1 MSQKGGV
8 NKVVGIPNKGNEC
21 VLNSAI
27 NCILNSDGLCSS
39 ILRKYESGT
48 DVEELCKKCQT
59 LEGIPDTGSQ
69 IELYV
74 ILYYSLP
81 NSTLRKRALD
91 NIRTL
96 IHQKHGGGMMSP
108 RWILGSFPYVQ
119 ADIFNYEEIQNKV
132 DACDE
137 DDVFIELNLS
147 SHVSDRTKMTTNQRQ
162 DLDNFLECLMIITPK
177 CYICTDFIAEAWS
190 EGQTVP
196 SHVVYYNLIEN
207 KMSDN
212 EDVYM
217 YPFINMR
224 FYREYLP
231 IELGS
236 GHYVNFRTLDAE
248 NKRIRH
254 CPKVLH
260 FQKVSR
266 ELLHPLSLVGHGRS
280 LADSF
285 IGHTLMTATARL
297 RFLVAYIQKN
307 ERKLASFY
315 MREKHRK
322 YGAKL
327 NDTLSFYEKMYRN
340 PKRISHKE
348 RKAMYDKLSKRNY
361 NFFEEMVRIED
372 NTSWKLDPLIHDL
385 L

>member
-1 MSQKGGV
+1 M
-8 NKVVGIPNKGNEC
+8 
-21 VLNSAI
+21 
-27 NCILNSDGLCSS
+27 
-39 ILRKYESGT
+39 
-48 DVEELCKKCQT
+48 
-59 LEGIPDTGSQ
+59 
-69 IELYV
+69 
-74 ILYYSLP
+74 YYSLP
-81 NSTLRKRALD
+81 NNTLRNKALD

-96 IHQKHGGGMMSP
+96 IHQKHG
-108 RWILGSFPYVQ
+108 RILGSFPYVQ
-119 ADIFNYEEIQNKV
+119 ADIFNYKEIQNKV
-132 DACDE
+132 DVCDE
-137 DDVFIELNLS
+137 DDIFIELNLS
-147 SHVSDRTKMTTNQRQ
+147 SHVSDKTRMTTEQRQ
-162 DLDNFLECLMIITPK
+162 ALDEFLECLMIITPK
-177 CYICTDFIAEAWS
+177 CYICTDFVAEAWS

-207 KMSDN
+207 KMSDDK
-212 EDVYM
+212 DVYM

-224 FYREYLP
+224 FYREYPP
-231 IELGS
+231 IELSS